1 MKFSPLGVFVV
12 LLGALA
18 GIFIWVVGY
27 VGLPNASTHRQLSK
41 NPPVQS
47 SVAGNSATATTTGAS
62 SSNSGGST
70 ASSSGSSGGTASS
83 TGSSGAT
90 GSPSQLVNL
99 PQIPA
104 SQIHLVDK
112 SMPGYQI
119 FEQTCAGCHGQ
130 SAQGGFGPAIYAI
143 GKYWNETQLNAFVTQ
158 GRGAM
163 PPKGSLSSDAQVQQ
177 VVAWLSKQ
185 TG

>member
-27 VGLPNASTHRQLSK
+27 IGLPNGSTHRQLSK
-41 NPPVQS
+41 NPAIQS
-47 SVAGNSATATTTGAS
+47 SVGGNSATATTTGAS
-62 SSNSGGST
+62 SSNT
-70 ASSSGSSGGTASS
+70 GGTTA
-83 TGSSGAT
+83 TQGGAGAT
-90 GSPSQLVNL
+90 GAPQQLVNL
-99 PQIPA
+99 PKIPA
-104 SQIHLVDK
+104 SQIQLADK

-130 SAQGGFGPAIYAI
+130 SAEGGFGPPIYAI
-143 GKYWNETQLNAFVTQ
+143 GKYWNTAQLTAFVTA

-163 PPKGSLSSDAQVQQ
+163 PAKGGLSSDSQVQQ
-177 VVAWLSKQ
+177 VVAWLSNQK
-185 TG
+185 G

>member
-1 MKFSPLGVFVV
+1 MKLSPLGVFVV
-12 LLGALA
+12 LLGAVA
-18 GIFIWVVGY
+18 GIFIWVIGY
-27 VGLPNASTHRQLSK
+27 IGLPNASTHRELSA

-47 SVAGNSATATTTGAS
+47 SVANSATATANQGAS
-62 SSNSGGST
+62 GSTAAGTSSGTAASNS
-70 ASSSGSSGGTASS
+70 ASSSGGQGS
-83 TGSSGAT
+83 TSA
-90 GSPSQLVNL
+90 PQQLVNL
-99 PQIPA
+99 PKKDP

-119 FEQTCAGCHGQ
+119 FEQTCSGCHGQ
-130 SAQGGFGPAIYAI
+130 SAEGGFGPPIYAI
-143 GKYWNETQLNAFVTQ
+143 GKYWNQAQLTAFVTA

-163 PPKGSLSSDAQVQQ
+163 PAKGGLSSDAQVKQ